1 MSQDRLRR
9 SQRLRPLQDDEDLHL
24 MPPGTLSNVA
34 DDDDDDLSLFLSQT
48 QNSSATPIQM
58 SQSVSD
64 INATTA
70 SLKANIAQV
79 EKMINTNHNFLVQQ
93 NDKLL
98 KLITD
103 MSVNVDTISSR
114 VCTLE
119 KQICIMNKSVKQNS
133 DGLTK
138 VKRDLTQLQMSVKN
152 AAQNQLIADYENR
165 LKIVENIVKQKN
177 ETEVGSLN
185 ITNESSLII
194 NNLPYAQKDEADV
207 NCLLDSGL
215 HLQMRVKS
223 VSRAPSVHHNAG
235 ILTVE
240 LATVED
246 KYLVLQNKRK
256 LRYNAKYADVYIED
270 NSRMDVHA
278 HSRIEQKCIQLMNE
292 LQYEQPGYRS
302 SRNGYNNGHQR
313 HRYYEHKRW
322 SRANNRGQRDG

>member
-1 MSQDRLRR
+1 M
-9 SQRLRPLQDDEDLHL
+9 RPLQDNNDLHL
-24 MPPGTLSNVA
+24 MPPGTPSNIA
-34 DDDDDDLSLFLSQT
+34 DDDDDDLSPQT

-58 SQSVSD
+58 SQSVSV

-93 NDKLL
+93 NAKLL

-114 VCTLE
+114 VGTLE
-119 KQICIMNKSVKQNS
+119 NQVCIMNKSVKQNS

-152 AAQNQLIADYENR
+152 AAHNQLIADYKNR

-177 ETEVGSLN
+177 ETYVESLN

-240 LATVED
+240 LATAED

-270 NSRMDVHA
+270 NSRMGVHA
-278 HSRIEQKCIQLMNE
+278 HSRCVHNILRVLFATCQQ
-292 LQYEQPGYRS
+292 Q
-302 SRNGYNNGHQR
+302 
-313 HRYYEHKRW
+313 
-322 SRANNRGQRDG
+322 